1 MRAGRTAGAVFGVVA
16 MALAAPALA
25 GDNGVFAERIVFGRA
40 AGAEGPAAPRG
51 LGRREGLLAAFG
63 EVNRAGGVKGRK
75 LELVSRDDGY
85 EPKRSIEATPS
96 LLDDD
101 KVFALVGP
109 VGTPASAATQPIA
122 TEAGVPFIGAFAGAE
137 FLRAPQKPAV
147 VNVRASYFQETE
159 TMVER
164 LTKDLGVKRIA
175 IFYQDDA
182 FGRAGLVGVQRALER
197 RRMGRCSTSAAAS
210 PTR

>member
-25 GDNGVFAERIVFGRA
+25 GDNGVFADRIVFGQA
-40 AGAEGPAAPRG
+40 AVLEGPAASLG
-51 LGRREGLLAAFG
+51 LGMREGLLAAFS

-85 EPKRSIEATPS
+85 EPKKSIEATRS

-109 VGTPASAATQPIA
+109 VGTPTSAATQPIA
-122 TEAGVPFIGAFAGAE
+122 TEAGYPSS
-137 FLRAPQKPAV
+137 APSPGPSSCA
-147 VNVRASYFQETE
+147 
-159 TMVER
+159 
-164 LTKDLGVKRIA
+164 
-175 IFYQDDA
+175 
-182 FGRAGLVGVQRALER
+182 R
-197 RRMGRCSTSAAAS
+197 RTSRRWSTSGPRISRKPRPWSSA
-210 PTR
+210 